1 MTIFVSFSY
10 PALEKVSKMR
20 KPVLVLFIIS
30 LLALSSMV
38 LADDGLITYFDG
50 DVSIRRDNITIEAD
64 FGLPLFQGDILKTG
78 SNSLLIIELNSKG
91 ELKLRGN
98 TILILETTGKDTSLI
113 LNRGS
118 VFSRVNRLV
127 NGSFSVRT
135 PGMVAG
141 VRGTEFFVAYGRRV
155 ETEPDV
161 WLCVNEG
168 SVNVALTKTGES
180 VIVKEGEGINI
191 LSGRKLTEPV
201 LYPWTEELNWN
212 TDPGAGPVVDTTNL
226 DSAYEDLLD
235 QDYE

>member
-1 MTIFVSFSY
+1 MTYLVSLY
-10 PALEKVSKMR
+10 LRLEKVLKMR
-20 KPVLVLFIIS
+20 NPVSLLFIIS
-30 LLALSSMV
+30 LLALNTMV
-38 LADDGLITYFDG
+38 FSDDGTITYFDG
-50 DVSIRRDNITIEAD
+50 DVSIRRDNILIEAD
-64 FGLPLFQGDILKTG
+64 FGLPVFQGDILETG
-78 SNSLLIIELNSKG
+78 RDSLLIIQLNSRG

-98 TILILETTGKDTSLI
+98 TILVLETIGKETLLL
-113 LNRGS
+113 LNKGG

-127 NGSFSVRT
+127 NGRFSVRT
-135 PGMVAG
+135 PSMVAG

-201 LYPWTEELNWN
+201 FYPWTEELNWN
-212 TDPGAGPVVDTTNL
+212 TDPDAGLVVDNTNL
-226 DSAYEDLLD
+226 DSAYKDLLD
-235 QDYE
+235 KDYE